1 MQKVPTTITLRTMTY
16 VAATCVAVLS
26 APTVALA
33 QVVTP
38 PSVAPAVDCVPTGN
52 NNAASPS
59 GERPSGETM
68 SDKLAQSKGVICP
81 PGSSDDIRVTPPDG
95 GRMRVIPP
103 PVDPQPPK

>member
-1 MQKVPTTITLRTMTY
+1 MRILIRTSLIKTVTFAALLSVPSLT
-16 VAATCVAVLS
+16 ATSLAS
-26 APTVALA
+26 A

-38 PSVAPAVDCVPTGN
+38 PSVAPAVDCVTTGTN
-52 NNAASPS
+52 NSASPRS
-59 GERPSGETM
+59 DRASGETM

-81 PGSSDDIRVTPPDG
+81 PGSGDDIRVTPPDG